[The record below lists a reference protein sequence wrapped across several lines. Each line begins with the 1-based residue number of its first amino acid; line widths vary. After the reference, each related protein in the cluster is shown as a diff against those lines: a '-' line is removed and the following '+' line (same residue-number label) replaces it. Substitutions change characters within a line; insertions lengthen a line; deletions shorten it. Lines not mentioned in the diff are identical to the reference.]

1 MLPNT
6 GQTGSETN
14 VRVVITGGSGF
25 IGSHLAERFL
35 GDGHQVVCLDNYLT
49 GHPGNTAHLLGNASF
64 ELVECDVSD
73 GIPVEGSVD
82 AVLHFASPA
91 SPFDY
96 HKYPLETL
104 RVGSEATVHCA
115 EFALKHGA
123 RLLIASTSE
132 VYGDP
137 LEHPQRET
145 YYGNVNSVGPR
156 SVYDEAKRF
165 AESVMMAYHRQKGL
179 ETRIVRIFNTYGP
192 RMKVDDGRV
201 LPTFC
206 AQALRGEP
214 ITVFG
219 DGSQTRSFCY
229 VTDLVDGICRLLA
242 SDYHEPVNIGNPH
255 EITIRELVDEIL
267 AACDSKSEVVYQDL
281 PEDDPKL
288 RRPDITLARKLLG
301 WEPTIDRADGVAR
314 MVEFFR
320 AELAR
325 A

>member
-1 MLPNT
+1 
-6 GQTGSETN
+6 

-35 GDGHQVVCLDNYLT
+35 ADGHQVVCLDNYLT
-49 GHPGNTAHLLGNASF
+49 GHPGNTAHLLDNDAF
-64 ELVECDVSD
+64 ERIECDVSD
-73 GIPVEGSVD
+73 GISVDGSVD
-82 AVLHFASPA
+82 AVLHFASAA

-104 RVGSEATVHCA
+104 RVGSEATVRCA
-115 EFALKHGA
+115 EFALKVGA
-123 RLLIASTSE
+123 KLLMASTSE

-145 YYGNVNSVGPR
+145 YYGNVNSIGPR

-165 AESVMMAYHRQKGL
+165 AESVMMAYHRHAGL
-179 ETRIVRIFNTYGP
+179 DTRIVRIFNTYGP

-242 SDYHEPVNIGNPH
+242 SDYHEPVNIGNPN
-255 EITIRELVDEIL
+255 EITIRQLVDEIL
-267 AACDSKSEVVYQDL
+267 AACDSTSEVVYQDL

-288 RRPDITLARKLLG
+288 RRPDITLARNLLE
-301 WEPTIDRADGVAR
+301 WEPQVDRSVGVPL
-314 MVEFFR
+314 MVEHYR
-320 AELAR
+320 KELSR
-325 A
+325 V

>member
-1 MLPNT
+1 M
-6 GQTGSETN
+6 
-14 VRVVITGGSGF
+14 RIVITGGSGF
-25 IGSHLAERFL
+25 IGSHLAERYL
-35 GDGHQVVCLDNYLT
+35 ADGHQVVCLDNYLT
-49 GHPGNTAHLLGNASF
+49 GHPGNTAHLIGQPGF
-64 ELVECDVSD
+64 ERIECDVSD
-73 GIPVEGSVD
+73 GIPVDGLVD

-91 SPFDY
+91 SPLDY
-96 HKYPLETL
+96 QKYPLETL

-115 EFALKHGA
+115 EFALKAGA
-123 RLLIASTSE
+123 RLLLASTSE

-145 YYGNVNSVGPR
+145 YYGNVNPVGPR

-165 AESVMMAYHRQKGL
+165 AESTVMAYHRQTGL
-179 ETRIVRIFNTYGP
+179 DTRIVRIFNTYGP

-229 VTDLVDGICRLLA
+229 VTDLVDGICRLLE
-242 SDYHEPVNIGNPH
+242 SDYHEPVNIGNPN
-255 EITIRELVDEIL
+255 EITIRQLVDEIL
-267 AACDSKSEVVYQDL
+267 TACNSTSEVTYQDL

-288 RRPDITLARKLLG
+288 RRPDITLARNLLG
-301 WEPTIDRADGVAR
+301 WEPQVERSDGVAR
-314 MVEFFR
+314 MVEYFR

-325 A
+325 V